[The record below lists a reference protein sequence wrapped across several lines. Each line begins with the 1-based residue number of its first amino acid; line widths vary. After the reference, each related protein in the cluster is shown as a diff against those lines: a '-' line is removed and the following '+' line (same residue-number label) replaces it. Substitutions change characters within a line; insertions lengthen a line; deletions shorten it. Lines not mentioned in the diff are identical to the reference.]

1 MTKEVIRADEI
12 QHGGGP
18 YSQAVRAGGFVFVS
32 GQAGVDRTG
41 RLKEGIEVQ
50 TRQALR
56 NAELILNAAGARL
69 DDVVQVRVYI
79 ADLAEYAAMNKVY
92 AEFFPK
98 EPPSRACVS
107 AKLPE
112 GALVE
117 FVVTAY
123 VV

>member
-1 MTKEVIRADEI
+1 MAKETIRTAEVK
-12 QHGGGP
+12 HGGGP

-32 GQAGVDRTG
+32 GQTGVDSDG
-41 RLKEGIEVQ
+41 RMKQGIEAQ

-56 NAELILNAAGARL
+56 NAEAILRAAGATL
-69 DDVVQVRVYI
+69 KDVVQVRAYI
-79 ADLAEYAAMNKVY
+79 EDLTNYGQMNKVY
-92 AEFFPK
+92 AEFFPE

-117 FVVTAY
+117 FILTAHIG
-123 VV
+123 